1 MKIFAESYFSALSFF
16 SCQGTLFS
24 KKDLYQLGNGFSV
37 LWILICY
44 IWGGCLCLLFRKKKI
59 RKTILIY
66 CAFLGQMI
74 FIIMSI
80 MKSLQIHSINILLD
94 SVALYISP
102 LYLIY
107 ATVLLLLFEQISIEN
122 TKVKNMIYKIASTTL
137 DIYIIQMHPLVY
149 RRVFNSKF
157 YKYLALKEYLLEA
170 ILVIVGVLILGC
182 ILDLVRIKLF
192 GLTRI
197 NLFLDYVYGK
207 SQMTLNNLLK
217 K

>member
-1 MKIFAESYFSALSFF
+1 
-16 SCQGTLFS
+16 
-24 KKDLYQLGNGFSV
+24 
-37 LWILICY
+37 
-44 IWGGCLCLLFRKKKI
+44 
-59 RKTILIY
+59 
-66 CAFLGQMI
+66 
-74 FIIMSI
+74 

-122 TKVKNMIYKIASTTL
+122 TKVKNMICKIASTTL
-137 DIYIIQMHPLVY
+137 GIYIIQMHPLVY
-149 RRVFNSKF
+149 RCVFNSKF
-157 YKYLALKEYLLEA
+157 YKCLALKEYLLEA
-170 ILVIVGVLILGC
+170 ILVVVGVLILGC

-207 SQMTLNNLLK
+207 SHMTLNNLFK
-217 K
+217 KLMVFSFNTELRHENTSFFTN